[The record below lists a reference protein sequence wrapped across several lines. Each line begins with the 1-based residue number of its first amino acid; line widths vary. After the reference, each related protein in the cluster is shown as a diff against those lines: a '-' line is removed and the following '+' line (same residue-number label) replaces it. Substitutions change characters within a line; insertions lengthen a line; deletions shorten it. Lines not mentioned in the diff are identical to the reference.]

1 MIPPTQRLNY
11 FNHQLLRVQ
20 DFADEQAYHLGM
32 RRAHNRMLH
41 TPGVAQGLEV
51 DPAGS
56 TLAVHPGVALDG
68 TGREIVLQ
76 DGAEVQVPAELAGK
90 TAWLTIAYGERTAD
104 PTAEAGA
111 AGDRRRE
118 ELAVLNLAETAPS
131 HPDTQLVLGRVTI
144 DGARSVVR
152 VDDGE
157 GAARRHVSG
166 PAPGAELSVR
176 TLSVAGGRPF
186 ATTDGDLTVGTAAG
200 RLKVGAEVEGAAAG
214 TARLRAEG
222 AAPRLVLGAGG
233 ADVVTVTAAGVS
245 VASGAPLSV
254 AGAATVGGALTA
266 GGSSGLTVTA
276 AGKVGVGVSSPDALL
291 DVNDRIRLR
300 GVNGNGTTAGVWLRH
315 GTVDR
320 GFVGM
325 KTDDVIGL
333 FGTVWGLTM
342 SATGNV
348 GIRQD
353 PSSTAALAVA
363 GSFTATTK
371 NFRIPH
377 PLKAGLDLV
386 HASLEGPE
394 HGVYY
399 RGTARLRDGRATVR
413 LPDYFEALTRPGDR
427 TVQLTA
433 RGREPFALSHGG
445 VADGAFEVFGARA
458 DGEFDWEVRA
468 ARADVPALDTEVA
481 ADAGADPAP
490 APAGLSG
497 DRP

>member
-51 DPAGS
+51 DHAGS
-56 TLAVHPGVALDG
+56 TLTVHSGVALDG

-90 TAWLTIAYGERTAD
+90 TAWLTIAYGERTTD

-144 DGARSVVR
+144 DGGRTVVR

-157 GAARRHVSG
+157 GTARRRVSG
-166 PAPGAELSVR
+166 PAPDAELSVR
-176 TLSVAGGRPF
+176 TLSVAGGRAF
-186 ATTDGDLTVGTAAG
+186 ATTDGDLAVGTPAG
-200 RLKVGAEVEGAAAG
+200 RLKVGVEVEGAAAG

-266 GGSSGLTVTA
+266 GGSKGLAVTA
-276 AGKVGVGVSSPDALL
+276 AGRVGIGVSAPDYVL
-291 DVNDRIRLR
+291 DVSGRIRLR
-300 GVNGNGTTAGVWLRH
+300 GEGASSLSAGLWLYQNS
-315 GTVDR
+315 DR
-320 GFVGM
+320 AFVGM
-325 KTDDVIGL
+325 KNDDVMGL
-333 FGTVWGLTM
+333 TGTVWGLTM
-342 SATGNV
+342 NVTTGNV
-348 GIRQD
+348 GIKQD
-353 PSSTAALAVA
+353 PSSTAALAVT
-363 GSFTATTK
+363 GSIAATTK

-394 HGVYY
+394 NGVYY
-399 RGTARLRDGRATVR
+399 RGTARLRDGRARVR
-413 LPDYFEALTRPGDR
+413 LPDYFEALTRPDGR

-433 RGREPFALSHGG
+433 RGSEPFALSHGG
-445 VADGAFEVFGARA
+445 VADGAFEVFGGRA

-481 ADAGADPAP
+481 ADAGADTPP

-497 DRP
+497 ERP